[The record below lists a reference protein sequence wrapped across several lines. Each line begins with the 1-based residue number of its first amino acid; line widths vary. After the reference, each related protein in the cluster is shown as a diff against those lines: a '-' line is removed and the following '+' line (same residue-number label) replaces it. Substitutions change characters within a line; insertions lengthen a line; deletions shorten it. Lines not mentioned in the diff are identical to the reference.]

1 MDKLLSYDQV
11 LENID
16 FIKARSTGF
25 LTNFFLDRKRVEL
38 YVDHNL
44 LEWSI
49 IGETL
54 FIIKNQAS
62 FYSLYFCSID
72 MFNLKTDIS
81 GLRAMLSAKPIIL
94 EIIGKQEFVE
104 ALSELLITQGFNPY
118 ASLLRMVNVSS
129 VTKDMSKRKI
139 VYPQMDQLDEIYS
152 LLNKHFDVYSEQIPL
167 RDELELALNSKKV
180 LIHKDKNKIVGFLI
194 FDING
199 VTAHLKYWFTHPD
212 YRDKKIGSQ
221 LFRDF
226 IYETINSKR
235 RLFWVMVNNEN
246 AIKRY
251 IHYGFVE
258 ENMYDKILIFKN

>member
-11 LENID
+11 LERIH

-25 LTNFFLDRKRVEL
+25 STNFFLDRKRVEL
-38 YVDHNL
+38 YINHNL

-62 FYSLYFCSID
+62 FYSVYFCSVD
-72 MFNLKTDIS
+72 LFHLKTDIS
-81 GLRAMLSAKPIIL
+81 GLRAKLSDKPIVL

-104 ALSELLITQGFNPY
+104 ALSQLLNTQGYNHY
-118 ASLLRMVNVSS
+118 ASLIRMVNVSG
-129 VTKDMSKRKI
+129 VTTGESNVKI
-139 VYPQMDQLDEIYS
+139 VYPQIDQIDEILT
-152 LLNKHFDVYSEQIPL
+152 LLNKYFDLYSEQIPL
-167 RDELELALNSKKV
+167 REELEAAFNSKKV
-180 LIHKDKNKIVGFLI
+180 RIHEDNNKIVGFLI
-194 FDING
+194 FDITG

-226 IYETINSKR
+226 IHETINSKR
-235 RLFWVMVNNEN
+235 RLFWVMENNEN

-251 IHYGFVE
+251 IHYGFVK
-258 ENMYDKILIFKN
+258 ENMYDKILINKN